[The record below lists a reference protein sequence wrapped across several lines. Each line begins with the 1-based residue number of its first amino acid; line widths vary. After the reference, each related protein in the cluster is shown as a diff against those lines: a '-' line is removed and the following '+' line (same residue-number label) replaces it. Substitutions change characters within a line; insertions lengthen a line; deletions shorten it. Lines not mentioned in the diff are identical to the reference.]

1 MRLHTM
7 CHNQVSNVYI
17 AQVTFVELIMT
28 KPHFLVDNTT
38 EFDNKIKMFLM
49 SLHVQCSQ
57 LHQKVSSK
65 KQCIFLKCI
74 CVVNS
79 LFTNFVKFSFF
90 YETCFYDF
98 ELLKGT
104 KSIQENHINLVSS
117 FFTYLFLILLLNP
130 GSLKSMV
137 IISKFLGTFNV

>member
-38 EFDNKIKMFLM
+38 EFDNKIKTFLM

-57 LHQKVSSK
+57 LHQKHVSSK
-65 KQCIFLKCI
+65 EMYFFEMHLYSEWPFYKLREVFPFFMRH
-74 CVVNS
+74 V
-79 LFTNFVKFSFF
+79 FTTLNCWKEQ
-90 YETCFYDF
+90 YPY
-98 ELLKGT
+98 T
-104 KSIQENHINLVSS
+104 KESYYSY
-117 FFTYLFLILLLNP
+117 FPYLFVILLLNLE
-130 GSLKSMV
+130 SLES
-137 IISKFLGTFNV
+137 TFSNFWVQVNLFQTH